1 MQREAHSPSDVY
13 YQLRRHLNYFY
24 LSIIQPLNYVISL
37 LLLKYSNIFLYNYSD
52 QAEARRQKVK
62 EAKKRRAERLSQKKQ
77 ELLQSYQKEDEA
89 AAAAAAV
96 KK

>member
-1 MQREAHSPSDVY
+1 MKFGLQNVIILLCLLINHSKA
-13 YQLRRHLNYFY
+13 F
-24 LSIIQPLNYVISL
+24 IIKI
-37 LLLKYSNIFLYNYSD
+37 ILYNYSD

-89 AAAAAAV
+89 AAAAAV